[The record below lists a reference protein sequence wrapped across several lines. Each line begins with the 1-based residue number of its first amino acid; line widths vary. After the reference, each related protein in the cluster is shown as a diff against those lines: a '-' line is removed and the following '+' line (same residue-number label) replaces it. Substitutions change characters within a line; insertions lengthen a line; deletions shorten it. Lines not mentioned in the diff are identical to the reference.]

1 LSLSENKNTPSF
13 KVAGGCRGDNKD
25 KTWEIRIMISI
36 NVDLR
41 IKNMNNK
48 KNNNKD
54 KDKRRSKNKNRSENS
69 KTRTRTRTRIKR
81 NLVFSKPQ
89 QTPLIPESESPR
101 TVKNITML
109 HSHSYSEKH
118 CQGTE
123 DEKHLVETMTLTK
136 AVYIIM
142 TSCFNTA

>member
-69 KTRTRTRTRIKR
+69 KTRTRTRTRTRIKR

-101 TVKNITML
+101 TVKKITML
-109 HSHSYSEKH
+109 HSHSYSE
-118 CQGTE
+118 
-123 DEKHLVETMTLTK
+123 
-136 AVYIIM
+136 
-142 TSCFNTA
+142 NTVKVLRTRSTWSKR